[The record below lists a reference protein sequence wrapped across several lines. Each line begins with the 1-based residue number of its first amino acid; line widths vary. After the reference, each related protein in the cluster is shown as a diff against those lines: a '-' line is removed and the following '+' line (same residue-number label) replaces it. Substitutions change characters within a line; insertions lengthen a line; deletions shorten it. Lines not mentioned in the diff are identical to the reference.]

1 MSHLKL
7 TLSIATTL
15 LLAAT
20 SAFAG
25 GIYLTELG
33 TPVSLGT
40 AGSANVVNNVTADA
54 AYTNPAGMTGIK
66 EDVLLSGLQ
75 ILVPQIRFDSD
86 IAEAG
91 GSDGGNAGSVTPIPS
106 FFAVKKLPNDFS
118 AGIAITAP
126 LGGGVDY
133 GSSFVGRYQAN
144 RSMLSGLGI
153 SSSVAYKI
161 NDQWSVGA
169 GVTAIYT
176 IMDSDVS
183 IKQEKELPNGDITPL
198 PDGEININ
206 QIDGWSPQGFFSVNW
221 QPTQKVL
228 FGLLYRTKSSVELD
242 GDLSV
247 KGIQNP
253 LINEITG
260 NLDDIKV
267 DLDYAQLISVGVQF
281 QATDNLTLVADFD
294 WEDWSELGKERIEIG
309 GLPTGP
315 VIQHADFKWKDTY
328 HVGAGA
334 IYQLDDG
341 GKFVSG
347 GLGYDSSPVDDKD
360 RTFILPIDEQ
370 FKFGVA
376 FGKDSPTREDLS
388 YSIGC
393 SYTWFGDGKI
403 DQTAQ
408 GVRTKG
414 EFETNYAVFLGATFR
429 YYF

>member
-1 MSHLKL
+1 MTRFILL
-7 TLSIATTL
+7 LSIATTL

-25 GIYLTELG
+25 GIYLSEYG

-40 AGSANVVNNVTADA
+40 AGSANVVNNKSADA
-54 AYTNPAGMTGIK
+54 VYTNPAGMTGIK
-66 EDVLLSGLQ
+66 EDVILSGLQ
-75 ILVPQIRFDSD
+75 VLIPQVRFDSD

-91 GSDGGNAGSVTPIPS
+91 GSDGGNAADPVAIPS
-106 FFAVKKLPNDFS
+106 LFVVKKLPNDFS

-133 GSSFVGRYQAN
+133 GSNFVGRYQAN
-144 RSMLSGLGI
+144 RSMLSGLGL
-153 SSSVAYKI
+153 SSSVGYKI

-176 IMDSDVS
+176 TMDSDVS
-183 IKQEKELPNGDITPL
+183 IKQENIIGEPL
-198 PDGEININ
+198 PDGEISIN

-267 DLDYAQLISVGVQF
+267 DLDYAQLIRFGVQYH
-281 QATDNLTLVADFD
+281 ATDNLTLVADFD

-393 SYTWFGDGKI
+393 SYTWFGDGKV

>member
-1 MSHLKL
+1 MNRFILL
-7 TLSIATTL
+7 LSIATTL

-25 GIYLTELG
+25 GIYLSEFG
-33 TPVSLGT
+33 TPASLGT
-40 AGSANVVNNVTADA
+40 AGSANVVNNKTADA
-54 AYTNPAGMTGIK
+54 VYTNPAGMTGVE
-66 EDVLLSGLQ
+66 EDVILSGLQ
-75 ILVPQIRFDSD
+75 VLIPQVRFDSD

-91 GSDGGNAGSVTPIPS
+91 GSDGGNAADPVAIPS
-106 FFAVKKLPNDFS
+106 LFVVKKLPNDFS

-133 GSSFVGRYQAN
+133 GSNFVGRYQAN
-144 RSMLSGLGI
+144 RSMLSGLGL
-153 SSSVAYKI
+153 SSSVGYKI

-176 IMDSDVS
+176 TMDSDVS
-183 IKQEKELPNGDITPL
+183 IKQENKIGEPL
-198 PDGEININ
+198 PDGEISIN

-267 DLDYAQLISVGVQF
+267 DLDYAQLISVGVQY

-376 FGKDSPTREDLS
+376 FGKESPTHEDLS

-393 SYTWFGDGKI
+393 SYTWFGNGKI

-414 EFETNYAVFLGATFR
+414 EFDTNYAVFLGATFR